1 MTYVDTFQEH
11 CDYEANAAYDYH
23 SELWASEAASMKEDD
38 DLGEIDWIVEG
49 LEEATGVDCSI
60 VGDYSVVPAYPM
72 TGMAP
77 PPSAPLTPVM
87 PAAKS
92 ATPYD
97 DVVPF

>member
-11 CDYEANAAYDYH
+11 CDYEANATYDYH
-23 SELWASEAASMKEDD
+23 TELWAPAVVSMKGESEQ
-38 DLGEIDWIVEG
+38 GEIDWIVEG

-60 VGDYSVVPAYPM
+60 VGDYSVVPDY
-72 TGMAP
+72 TITNKAP
-77 PPSAPLTPVM
+77 APIEALPFVPSAP
-87 PAAKS
+87 S

>member
-1 MTYVDTFQEH
+1 MAYVDTFQEH

-23 SELWASEAASMKEDD
+23 SELWASEEASMADEAEQ
-38 DLGEIDWIVEG
+38 GEIDWIVEG

-60 VGDYSVVPAYPM
+60 AGDYSVVPDYPI
-72 TGMAP
+72 TNKAP
-77 PPSAPLTPVM
+77 APIEALPFV
-87 PAAKS
+87 PAAKP

>member
-60 VGDYSVVPAYPM
+60 AGDYSVVPDYPI
-72 TGMAP
+72 TNQAP
-77 PPSAPLTPVM
+77 APIEVLPFV
-87 PAAKS
+87 PAAKA